1 MNTKK
6 TVINAAIALSLSASA
21 IAFNTAQAGAL
32 ATSVVQLSN
41 FTISHAAGSIVDVS
55 EFDSLTFTSS
65 ADTSA
70 SFTGAA
76 SAADS
81 AAAAP
86 NFTSDLYSQ
95 AVLTAPTAHTSYSDN
110 DFTPLSSGT
119 GWPDGNFAIGDQLE
133 SGSPISGF
141 FMDAS
146 GARVPSGTPGATAV
160 TPNAALS
167 NASYVSVESTGTGS
181 AASNNGLESKFSFS
195 GISGALT
202 FNFDISAYLEAF
214 LTPGEAAP
222 STASS
227 SFSVIFSLK
236 DQTNPFAGEMVLN
249 NGTSAGGLTGLSGT
263 FAKTGAANAPGTGIG
278 GAFGLAPGVPFTDSF
293 TLNTA
298 TLDATHTYQLSARIL
313 TAADATAVPAP
324 GVLALIGT
332 GLLGFG
338 FTRKQR
344 AK

>member
-6 TVINAAIALSLSASA
+6 TVINTAIALSLSASA

-41 FTISHAAGSIVDVS
+41 FTISHAGGGIVDVS
-55 EFDSLTFTSS
+55 EFNTLNFTSS

-70 SFTGAA
+70 SFSGATSTGTAPA
-76 SAADS
+76 ST
-81 AAAAP
+81 
-86 NFTSDLYSQ
+86 NFRSDLYNQ
-95 AVLTAPTAHTSYSDN
+95 VVGAAPTAHTSYSNN

-146 GARVPSGTPGATAV
+146 GAQVQSGTPGATAV
-160 TPNAALS
+160 TPNATLS
-167 NASYVSVESTGTGS
+167 NASYVSVGSTGTGS

-195 GISGALT
+195 GISGALK
-202 FNFDISAYLEAF
+202 FNFNISAYLEAF

-236 DQTNPFAGEMVLN
+236 DQTSPFAGELILRD
-249 NGTSAGGLTGLSGT
+249 GTSAGGLTGLSGT

-278 GAFGLAPGVPFTDSF
+278 GAFGLGPGLPFTDTF

-298 TLDATHTYQLSARIL
+298 ALNATHTYQLSARIL

>member
-6 TVINAAIALSLSASA
+6 TVINTAIALSLSASA

-41 FTISHAAGSIVDVS
+41 FTISHAGGGIVDVS
-55 EFDSLTFTSS
+55 EFNTLNFTSS

-70 SFTGAA
+70 SFSGAA
-76 SAADS
+76 SADI
-81 AAAAP
+81 AP
-86 NFTSDLYSQ
+86 ASTSFTSDLYSQ
-95 AVLTAPTAHTSYSDN
+95 VVGAAPTAHTSYSNN

-141 FMDAS
+141 FVDAS
-146 GARVPSGTPGATAV
+146 GAQVASTAPGATAV
-160 TPNAALS
+160 TSNATLS
-167 NASYVSVESTGTGS
+167 NASYVSVGSTGTGS

-195 GISGALT
+195 GISGALK
-202 FNFDISAYLEAF
+202 FNFNISAYLEAF

-249 NGTSAGGLTGLSGT
+249 NGTSTGGLTNLGGT

-278 GAFGLAPGVPFTDSF
+278 GAFGLGPGLPFTDTF

-298 TLDATHTYQLSARIL
+298 ALNATHTYQLSARIL